1 MMKQFFVSLILVVSI
16 HALAHER
23 VVYES
28 EVFTDQ
34 EPLQDQ
40 RFKSVRKYRGMD
52 YTLPEYK
59 SLETWEKRAK
69 DLRTRILVTTG
80 LYPELPRFPL
90 NARVFD
96 PLERAEYTV
105 YKVYFESWPGF
116 YVTGNLYVPKG
127 KGPFPAILS
136 PHGHWESR
144 LYDSETNSIPGRAIN
159 FAQRGYVV
167 FSYDMVG
174 YADSKQVSHRFAD
187 SRLDQLWGINLMGLQ
202 LWNSIRS
209 VDFLYTLDTVD
220 TSRIGCTGASGGGTQ
235 TFMLTAV
242 DKRIKVSAPVNM
254 ISAHFQG
261 GCLCENAPGLRTETF
276 NVEIGA
282 LAAPCPLL
290 MVSTTQDWTV
300 NTPTIEFPM
309 MKSIYDLYDHPERVD
324 WKQFDYPHNY
334 NKDSRQAVYTWFEQ
348 WFKGRKD
355 TAVVKEIPFTLPA
368 KDSLL
373 VFSDDFPP
381 PGEMNETR
389 LKMIMRQ
396 TFQKQLQE
404 NWPDSRAELQAFIKL
419 YQPAM
424 DHVLQVTADPKVVF
438 KRIKET
444 TFAGGTCTAGVV
456 RRDEANDWIPV
467 IRYGP
472 ETTLGTVILVHSL
485 GKRETI
491 TGYGSWIEDL
501 THNGYEVICF
511 DPFRVGEHTVPQK
524 EDSTLLQLR
533 HFETFNKSD
542 AQFRIQDILTLD
554 GMLTGKSLWV
564 GLDRQ
569 ASLWLIFAS
578 TQQHDMQMLCRD
590 LVLPGSVSDLMQI
603 FMPGLA
609 RIGGMQT
616 AMAWAAPRITV
627 YESDD
632 SLWQSFDVNSM
643 AIWQG
648 ADRESLFSNA
658 VLDADEIIKR
668 YRSFSKID

>member
-1 MMKQFFVSLILVVSI
+1 MRKFLAFLVLIMVM
-16 HALAHER
+16 HAQAGDR
-23 VVYES
+23 IVYENK
-28 EVFTDQ
+28 VFTDQ

-40 RFKSVRKYRGMD
+40 RFKNIRKYRGMD
-52 YTLPEYK
+52 YTLPEVK
-59 SLETWEKRAK
+59 NLDEWEQRAK
-69 DLRTRILVTTG
+69 ELQTRIRVMTG

-96 PLERAEYTV
+96 PLERKEFTV
-105 YKVYFESWPGF
+105 HKVYFDSWPGF

-136 PHGHWESR
+136 PHGHWDSR

-159 FAQRGYVV
+159 FALRGYVV

-209 VDFLYTLDTVD
+209 VDFLYTLDVVD
-220 TSRIGCTGASGGGTQ
+220 TTRIGCTGASGGGTQ

-242 DKRIKVSAPVNM
+242 DKRVKVSAPVNM

-282 LAAPCPLL
+282 LAAPRPLL

-300 NTPTIEFPM
+300 NTPMVEYPM
-309 MKSIYDLYDHPERVD
+309 MKSIYALYDHPERVD

-334 NKDSRQAVYTWFEQ
+334 NMDSRQAVYTWFER

-355 TAVVKEIPFTLPA
+355 TAIVKEIPFKVPA

-373 VFSDDFPP
+373 VFADDFSPP
-381 PGEMNETR
+381 AEMNETH
-389 LKMIMRQ
+389 LKKIMRH
-396 TFQKQLQE
+396 TFQKQLQG
-404 NWPDSRAELQAFIKL
+404 NWPGSHEDLQAFKML

-424 DHVLQVTADPKVVF
+424 DHVLQVTAKPEIVFRKV
-438 KRIKET
+438 KRTKIPN
-444 TFAGGTCTAGVV
+444 GTCTAGVV
-456 RRDEANDWIPV
+456 SRAKINDWIPV
-467 IRYGP
+467 IWYTP
-472 ETTLGTVILVHSL
+472 EKTLGTVILVHSL
-485 GKRETI
+485 GKQEI
-491 TGYGSWIEDL
+491 ISGYGAWIKDL
-501 THNGYEVICF
+501 MQKGYNVICF

-524 EDSTLLQLR
+524 EDSTLLDAR
-533 HFETFNKSD
+533 HFETYNKSD
-542 AQFRIQDILTLD
+542 TQLRIQDILTID
-554 GMLTGKSLWV
+554 GMVTDKSLWV

-569 ASLWLIFAS
+569 ASSWLILAS
-578 TQQHDMQMLCRD
+578 TQQPEMRSICRD
-590 LVLPGSVSDLMQI
+590 LALPGSVSDLMQV

-609 RIGGMQT
+609 RIGGLQC
-616 AMAWAAPRITV
+616 AMMWAAPRITV
-627 YESDD
+627 YESYE
-632 SLWQSFDVNSM
+632 SPWQSLDVNSL
-643 AIWQG
+643 AIGQG
-648 ADRESLFSNA
+648 SDKKALFANT
-658 VLDADEIIKR
+658 VLDVDEIIK
-668 YRSFSKID
+668 KISE